1 VTGGSGYIGPAT
13 IGALRGRGHEVTA
26 LVHGDRA
33 AEGMAALGTTPV
45 TGTLHDLD
53 ILRSAAT
60 GGG

>member
-13 IGALRGRGHEVTA
+13 IGALRGRGHE
-26 LVHGDRA
+26 VHGDRA